1 MGSVDTVKYEQ
12 LKASGDLP
20 SPKGAAL
27 AIIRLLQREDVS
39 LTEVA
44 RAVKTD
50 PAFVGRLIRAANG
63 INVGG
68 RRAIVSIQDALV
80 VLGIPATRS
89 LALSFS
95 LLSGY
100 RSGNCRNF
108 DYKRFWSH
116 SVACA
121 VALQWLT
128 LRTRAAPPEEAF
140 AVGLLANIG
149 RLGLATMFP
158 DDYSRLLEQMNKGA
172 ATDLIELEQQALV
185 MTHNELSAAL
195 MHDWG
200 LPKSFTEPVFHCE
213 RPELGNFVEGSRQ
226 HALAWSLTLANHI
239 ADMCLAE
246 ETARRAMM
254 PNLMLLG
261 SRVSMDAET
270 IYPLCDKVA
279 EEWRAWAAELDV
291 GSCAVQPFED
301 LSLAPKSPPVGAPA
315 GTEQGLRALV
325 VDDEASVRALLVSL
339 LRGEGHEVFEASNGR
354 QAFEMALDLRP
365 QILVADWMMPEM
377 DGIEMTRALRQTK
390 IGRGIYILIVTGFED
405 DERLIEAFESGVD
418 DFIGKPIKPRVFAA
432 RLRGARRVVQLQQE
446 VEHDR
451 EEIRRFAAELS
462 VTNRRLQTAALTD
475 PLTGL
480 PNRRYAVD
488 RFQQDWAAAV
498 RKGRPLAC
506 LVIDVDDFK
515 TINDTHGHDVGDAVL
530 RQTVAALKKGLR
542 TQDTLA
548 RMGGDEFMVI
558 CPDTTIEAALICGER
573 LRHLVESASMASGV
587 AATRGSISVGVAVRE
602 SGMADID
609 ALIKCADQGLYLA
622 KQGGR
627 NCVAST
633 QISPPK

>member
-1 MGSVDTVKYEQ
+1 MGSVDIAKFEQ
-12 LKASGDLP
+12 LKTTGDLP

-39 LTEVA
+39 LVEVA
-44 RAVKTD
+44 RTVKTD

-68 RRAIVSIQDALV
+68 RRAIVSIHDALV

-116 SVACA
+116 SLACA

-158 DDYSRLLEQMNKGA
+158 NEYSRLLEQAKTGA
-172 ATDLIELEQQALV
+172 GIDLLELEQQALV

-200 LPKSFTEPVFHCE
+200 LPRSFTEPVFHCE
-213 RPELGNFVEGSRQ
+213 RPDLGNFVEGSRQ
-226 HALAWSLTLANHI
+226 FALAWSLALANHI
-239 ADMCLAE
+239 ADMCLTE
-246 ETARRAMM
+246 EPRRRALM
-254 PNLMLLG
+254 PDLMLLG
-261 SRVSMDAET
+261 SRLSMDAET
-270 IYPLCDKVA
+270 LYPMCDKVA
-279 EEWRAWAAELDV
+279 AEWRTWAAELEV
-291 GSCAVQPFED
+291 ESCALPPFGD
-301 LSLAPKSPPVGAPA
+301 LSLAPNSPPVGAVA
-315 GTEQGLRALV
+315 GAEQGLRILV

-354 QAFEMALDLRP
+354 QAFEIALDLRP
-365 QILVADWMMPEM
+365 HIMVADWMMPEM

-390 IGRGIYILIVTGFED
+390 MGRGIYILIVTSFED
-405 DERLIEAFESGVD
+405 DERLIEAFEAGVD
-418 DFIGKPIKPRVFAA
+418 DFVGKPIKPRVLSA

-446 VEHDR
+446 VERDR

-462 VTNRRLQTAALTD
+462 VSNRRLQTAALTD

-498 RKGRPLAC
+498 RKSRSLAC
-506 LVIDVDDFK
+506 LVIDIDDFK

-530 RQTVAALKKGLR
+530 QQTVAALKKGLR

-558 CPDTTIEAALICGER
+558 CPDTTMEAALTCGER
-573 LRHLVESASMASGV
+573 LRHLVESASISSGV
-587 AATRGSISVGVAVRE
+587 ATVRGRISVGVAVRE

-627 NCVAST
+627 NCVASPQT
-633 QISPPK
+633 PPSK